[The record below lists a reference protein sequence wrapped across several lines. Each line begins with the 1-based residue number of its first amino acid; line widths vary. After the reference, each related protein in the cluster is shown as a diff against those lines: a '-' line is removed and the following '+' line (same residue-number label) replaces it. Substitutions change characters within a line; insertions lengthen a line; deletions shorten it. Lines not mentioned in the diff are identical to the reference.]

1 MRPAISRKLLLSWI
15 VLGHSLFAAMNART
29 LTGSSASLL
38 ALLLAAACS
47 GTGGG
52 PSPVT
57 GSAAGATSATSAA
70 GAGSSG
76 APSSGSSGSAG
87 AGQTTG
93 GAPGQAGGPSQ
104 GGDSAGAAGSAPA
117 GAGAAGAAGA
127 GTAGA
132 GGSSGIGVDQP
143 PTKALTVDPTCKCA
157 LSFSAIDADPTAGK
171 SPTDTHAGDAQSLYV
186 NTTLKMQGKLVIVIG
201 GIGNGPGGGGI
212 EGFAKLHGFHVFAV
226 ATQTAISS
234 APDQYK
240 TALKANPMDP
250 EANRQ
255 VGDGRM
261 EAWDGKDRVSW
272 LTILPPDSVVNRTQA
287 ALKYAMIHAPGGGWD
302 YYLNADGTVR
312 WSDVFMVGYSFGSQ
326 TIAMDSKYVRFGRVF
341 LTSGPQDEGF
351 PNATWISQPSA
362 TPVERL
368 YMAVGLTMPYPSTA
382 SQDSEVMGMFKTV
395 TDAGWIGMPIV
406 NVVPGGTGPFTG
418 AHLLSMVGM
427 DGNSP
432 GGHTV
437 FCNDNT
443 KNGWVPACSYA
454 FDVQ

>member
-1 MRPAISRKLLLSWI
+1 MSAPTLAGRFA
-15 VLGHSLFAAMNART
+15 SLFA
-29 LTGSSASLL
+29 LS
-38 ALLLAAACS
+38 LAAACS
-47 GTGGG
+47 GTPAG
-52 PSPVT
+52 PSAVPGNGGASGAT
-57 GSAAGATSATSAA
+57 NAAGGASAAGAPAANGAAGASQTAGGAQGQAGGLSQGGDGTGTAGSAPGGA
-70 GAGSSG
+70 GAGS
-76 APSSGSSGSAG
+76 
-87 AGQTTG
+87 
-93 GAPGQAGGPSQ
+93 
-104 GGDSAGAAGSAPA
+104 
-117 GAGAAGAAGA
+117 GAAGA

-132 GGSSGIGVDQP
+132 SGIGVDQP
-143 PTKALTVDPTCKCA
+143 PTKMLTVDPACKCA
-157 LSFSAIDADPTAGK
+157 LSFSATTADPAAGK
-171 SPTDTHAGDAQSLYV
+171 SPTDTHAGDQQQLYV
-186 NTTLKMQGKLVIVIG
+186 NPTQKIQGKLVIVIG
-201 GIGNGPGGGGI
+201 GIGGGPGGGGI
-212 EGFAKLHGFHVFAV
+212 EGFAKLHGFHVFSV

-240 TALKANPMDP
+240 AALKVDPMDP

-272 LTILPPDSVVNRTQA
+272 LTILPPDSIVNRTQA
-287 ALKYAMIHAPGGGWD
+287 ALKYGMDHAPGGGWD

-351 PNATWISQPSA
+351 PNATWISTPSA
-362 TPVERL
+362 TPVDRL

-382 SQDSEVMGMFKTV
+382 TQDSEVMGMFKTV
-395 TDAGWIGMPIV
+395 TDAGWISMPIV

-427 DGNSP
+427 DGDSP

-437 FCNDNT
+437 FCNDNA
-443 KNGWVPACSYA
+443 KNGWVPACTYA
-454 FDVQ
+454 FNVQ

>member
-1 MRPAISRKLLLSWI
+1 
-15 VLGHSLFAAMNART
+15 MNART
-29 LTGSSASLL
+29 QTASSASLF

-47 GTGGG
+47 GTGGE
-52 PSPVT
+52 PTPVT
-57 GSAAGATSATSAA
+57 GSGSSAGTTNAA

-76 APSSGSSGSAG
+76 APSSGSSGAVG
-87 AGQTTG
+87 AGQTAG
-93 GAPGQAGGPSQ
+93 GAAGQAGGLSQ
-104 GGDSAGAAGSAPA
+104 GGDSAGTAGSTPA
-117 GAGAAGAAGA
+117 GSGAAGAAAA
-127 GTAGA
+127 GT
-132 GGSSGIGVDQP
+132 GGSSGSSGVGVDQL
-143 PTKALTVDPTCKCA
+143 PTKALTVDPACKCA
-157 LSFSAIDADPTAGK
+157 LSFSAIAADPSAGK

-226 ATQTAISS
+226 ATQTAVSS

-240 TALKANPMDP
+240 SALKANPMDP

-255 VGDGRM
+255 VGDGRR
-261 EAWDGKDRVSW
+261 EAWDGTDRVSW
-272 LTILPPDSVVNRTQA
+272 LTIAPPDSVVNRTQA
-287 ALKYAMIHAPGGGWD
+287 ALKYGMTHAPGGGWD

-326 TIAMDSKYVRFGRVF
+326 TIAMDAKYVRFGRVF

-351 PNATWISQPSA
+351 PNATWISEPSA
-362 TPVERL
+362 TPVDRL
-368 YMAVGLTMPYPSTA
+368 YMAVGLNVPYPSTA
-382 SQDSEVMGMFKTV
+382 SQDNEVMGMFKTV

-427 DGNSP
+427 NGDSP

-437 FCNDNT
+437 FCNDNP
-443 KNGWVPACSYA
+443 KNGWVPACTYA
-454 FDVQ
+454 FDVK